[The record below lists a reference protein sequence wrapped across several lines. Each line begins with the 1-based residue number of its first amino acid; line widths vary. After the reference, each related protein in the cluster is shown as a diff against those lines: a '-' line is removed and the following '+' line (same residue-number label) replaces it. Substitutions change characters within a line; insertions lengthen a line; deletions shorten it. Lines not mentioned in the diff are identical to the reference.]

1 MQSSFYRNLKRGV
14 EIKMLKETFTETINT
29 ERLFLRKF
37 ESSDVESVFKNWASD
52 PEVQLNYGEPVYS
65 TTGEVKDLLEKY
77 ISGYERANYYR
88 WAVIEKQS
96 GECIGQIAFF
106 LVDTRNEFAEI
117 EYCIG
122 RAYQGKGYATE
133 ACKAVIRF
141 GFETIGLHKVQ
152 ICCRP
157 KNIKSKSVI
166 EKCGLKYEGTLRD
179 YFKMPDGS
187 FESRMYF
194 SILRDKIK

>member
-1 MQSSFYRNLKRGV
+1 
-14 EIKMLKETFTETINT
+14 MLKDTFTETINT
-29 ERLFLRKF
+29 ERLILRKF

-65 TTGEVKDLLEKY
+65 STAEVKALLEKY
-77 ISGYERANYYR
+77 ISVYECANYYR
-88 WAVIEKQS
+88 WAVIDGNLE
-96 GECIGQIAFF
+96 IRARAVPFF
-106 LVDTRNEFAEI
+106 LVDIKNEFAEI

-122 RAYQGKGYATE
+122 RTYQGKGYATE

-141 GFETIGLHKVQ
+141 GFEAIGLHKVQ

-166 EKCGLKYEGTLRD
+166 EKCGLTYEGPLRD

-194 SILRDKIK
+194 SFLRDE